1 MGFDLCLC
9 MTKSSR
15 AAPGSDTPVFPE
27 DGQGGR
33 HPRYFFLQSTWS
45 QRLALVQQLMLPRVC
60 TLQSV
65 HSTHSTQPVLPSEGV
80 RTGRGR
86 SASTFP
92 DELTAE
98 SPGLSTK
105 PCKHRPQLP
114 AGALAMGLCQG
125 PVLLLP
131 VPRVT
136 SWTGSWVPNVGCSS
150 GQPACRRSSHAPLS
164 KQGSTPV
171 DKSFTRSQ
179 KQRTRL
185 TRSLGVL
192 GE

>member
-1 MGFDLCLC
+1 

-27 DGQGGR
+27 DGQGGK
-33 HPRYFFLQSTWS
+33 HPRYFFLQSTWF

-65 HSTHSTQPVLPSEGV
+65 HSSLPACPTQRGGQA
-80 RTGRGR
+80 GRGR
-86 SASTFP
+86 SASAFP

-114 AGALAMGLCQG
+114 AGALAMRLCQG